1 MMPSPADLTYF
12 IAVAELQN
20 LSRAAER
27 LNISQPSLTLAMR
40 RLEDSMGTPLLIRH
54 KRGVSLTKAGKQL
67 QTYARHLLQQWE
79 MVKTETLASVHDVQG
94 SFTIGCHPSV
104 ALYSLPRF
112 LPKLMAEHPKLNIK
126 LKHDLSRH
134 ITEQVINLSVD
145 IGIVVNPARHADLVI
160 KKIANDKITLW
171 QSKHRAGPITPDTI
185 LICDPELVQT
195 QVILK
200 KLKKQGIEF
209 NRVMP
214 TSSLEVIADLTEAGN
229 GIGILPGNIA
239 KLHQVTAVAKAP
251 FYDDDICLIY
261 HGQNRDVKALQ
272 VIADAI
278 KKAFS

>member
-1 MMPSPADLTYF
+1 MIPSPADLTYF
-12 IAVAELQN
+12 IAVAELLN

-40 RLEDSMGTPLLIRH
+40 RLEESVGTPLLIRH
-54 KRGVSLTKAGKQL
+54 KRGVTLTKAGKQL
-67 QTYARHLLQQWE
+67 QTYARHLMQQWE
-79 MVKTETLASVHDVQG
+79 MVKTETLASVHEIQG
-94 SFTIGCHPSV
+94 SFTFGCHPSV
-104 ALYSLPRF
+104 ALYSLSRF
-112 LPKLMAEHPKLNIK
+112 LPTLMAEHPKLNIK

-160 KKIANDKITLW
+160 KKLANDKITLW
-171 QSKHRAGPITPDTI
+171 QSKRHAKPITPETI
-185 LICDPELVQT
+185 LIYDPDLLQT

-200 KLKKQGIEF
+200 KLKKQGMEF
-209 NRVMP
+209 DRVLP

-229 GIGILPGNIA
+229 GVGILPANIA
-239 KLHQVTAVAKAP
+239 ELHHLTAVAKAP

-261 HGQNRDVKALQ
+261 HGQNREVKALQ
-272 VIADAI
+272 VIAGAV